1 MAEISNSENLEGEET
16 LANMTDQ
23 EKQEWATNFLE
34 ERGFSVN
41 GGKLG
46 EGKEDALKR
55 AVSGTTRKP
64 GSHKS

>member
-1 MAEISNSENLEGEET
+1 MSVENFESNLGEEKK
-16 LANMTDQ
+16 LEDMTEQ
-23 EKQEWATNFLE
+23 EKQEWATKFLE

-46 EGKEDALKR
+46 EGKEDAMKR